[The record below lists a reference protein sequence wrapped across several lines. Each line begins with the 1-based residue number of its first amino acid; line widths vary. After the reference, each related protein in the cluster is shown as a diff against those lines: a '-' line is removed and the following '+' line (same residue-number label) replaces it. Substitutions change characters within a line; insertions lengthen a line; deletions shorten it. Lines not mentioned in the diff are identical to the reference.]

1 MPTGVY
7 DRKNS
12 PWTSELKEYARQ
24 MASKD
29 RTLVQLAEILSE
41 KAGRPITYAQIK
53 SLVYKNNLPFKRHTR
68 QNIVMTDEQ
77 AEYLISII
85 PGRSSK
91 ECMEMINEKYG
102 LHLTLAQIR
111 GWKKNH
117 KTPSGYDTK
126 FRPGEKSWITGKK
139 FPGRTNS
146 GCWTKGHV
154 ATNARKIGDV
164 QKHGGYWEI
173 KIQDGHGNDNWV
185 PLHRYI
191 YEQVYGKIPEGY
203 KILFLDRNTDNFE
216 PDNLVCVSAG
226 ELNVAN
232 HRYGLMV
239 DQPELNRAILS
250 AARLQ
255 ITISEKGK
263 KK

>member
-7 DRKNS
+7 ERKNS
-12 PWTSELKEYARQ
+12 PWTSELKQYASE

-29 RTLVQLAEILSE
+29 ITLVQLAEILSE
-41 KAGRPITYAQIK
+41 KAGRKITYQQIK
-53 SLVYKNNLPFKRHTR
+53 RLAYRQDLPFKRNTSH
-68 QNIVMTDEQ
+68 NIIMTDEQ
-77 AEYLISII
+77 AEYLMSII
-85 PGRSSK
+85 PGRSSE
-91 ECMEMINEKYG
+91 ECRNMINEKYG
-102 LHLTLAQIR
+102 LQLTLAQIR

-139 FPGRTNS
+139 LPGRTNS
-146 GCWTKGHV
+146 GCWTKGHR
-154 ATNARKIGDV
+154 AANAVPIGEIRKHD
-164 QKHGGYWEI
+164 KYWEI
-173 KIQDGHGNDNWV
+173 KIQDGHANDNWV
-185 PLHRYI
+185 PMHRYI
-191 YEQVYGKIPEGY
+191 YEKVHGKIPEGY
-203 KILFLDRNTDNFE
+203 KILFLDRNTDNLE

-232 HRYGLMV
+232 HRYGLMR

-250 AARLQ
+250 AAKLS
-255 ITISEKGK
+255 IEISKKGK

>member
-12 PWTSELKEYARQ
+12 VWTSEIRKFAIEHANE
-24 MASKD
+24 D
-29 RTLVQLAEILSE
+29 ITLVQLAGIISREFNI
-41 KAGRPITYAQIK
+41 PVTYEQVK
-53 SLVYKNNLPFKRHTR
+53 RLVYRLNLPFKRNTR
-68 QNIVMTDEQ
+68 QNIIMTDEQ

-146 GCWTKGHV
+146 GCWVKGHV
-154 ATNARKIGDV
+154 ATNARQIGDV

-173 KIQDGHGNDNWV
+173 KVQDGHANENWV

-203 KILFLDRNTDNFE
+203 KILFLDRNTDNLE

-255 ITISEKGK
+255 IKISEKGK

>member
-7 DRKNS
+7 ERKHS

-41 KAGRPITYAQIK
+41 KAGRKITYQQIK
-53 SLVYKNNLPFKRHTR
+53 SLAYKNNLPFKRHTR
-68 QNIVMTDEQ
+68 HNIIMTDEQ

-85 PGRSSK
+85 PGRSSE
-91 ECMEMINEKYG
+91 ECRNMINDKYG

-139 FPGRTNS
+139 LPGRTNS
-146 GCWTKGHV
+146 GCWTKGHR
-154 ATNARKIGDV
+154 AANAVPIGEIRKHD
-164 QKHGGYWEI
+164 KYWEI
-173 KIQDGHGNDNWV
+173 KIQDGHANNNWV

-191 YEQVYGKIPEGY
+191 YEQEHREIPKGH
-203 KILFLDRNTDNFE
+203 KILFLDRNLDNLD
-216 PDNLVCVSAG
+216 PSNLVCVSAG

-232 HRYGLMV
+232 HRYGFV
-239 DQPELNRAILS
+239 ADQPELNMAIVS
-250 AARLQ
+250 AARLS
-255 ITISEKGK
+255 IKISEKGK